1 MMGMSKIQMIIE
13 ISSDSSNKLVPLLRK
28 YTGLG
33 ITDIKNRLDSK
44 QSLLTFNSLD
54 EDDCKVVNTI
64 IARAQ
69 QLGGEIKL
77 LDEDFSEELSLEHFR
92 NLQNQHKETSRY
104 LQDIS
109 DLECS
114 KIRIQMKREALTDV
128 VNRISSFTVINHNQD
143 HIVIES
149 EYSSELM
156 ELLQKI
162 VDHQVDAS
170 VYQVEMDQ
178 ETLDAEDEVSAHVIL
193 DTYKKYFE

>member
-143 HIVIES
+143 HIVMES

-170 VYQVEMDQ
+170 IYQVEMDQ
-178 ETLDAEDEVSAHVIL
+178 ETLDAEDKVSAHVIL

>member
-156 ELLQKI
+156 ELLQII